1 MNHRPDIVMR
11 AEDISMRFPGTLALD
26 SVNYTVY
33 RGKVNV
39 IIGENGAGKSTL
51 MKILAGVQQQTSGQ
65 IYLNGQKVSI
75 ANTREAAALGIGMV
89 HQELNLSENLNV
101 AENIFLGREI
111 QHGLK
116 PINQAAQER
125 VTEQLMVRLDQVIS
139 PQEKVST

>member
-51 MKILAGVQQQTSGQ
+51 MKILAGCGS
-65 IYLNGQKVSI
+65 
-75 ANTREAAALGIGMV
+75 
-89 HQELNLSENLNV
+89 
-101 AENIFLGREI
+101 
-111 QHGLK
+111 K
-116 PINQAAQER
+116 PPGKF
-125 VTEQLMVRLDQVIS
+125 T
-139 PQEKVST
+139 

>member
-89 HQELNLSENLNV
+89 HQELNL
-101 AENIFLGREI
+101 
-111 QHGLK
+111 
-116 PINQAAQER
+116 
-125 VTEQLMVRLDQVIS
+125 
-139 PQEKVST
+139 

>member
-89 HQELNLSENLNV
+89 HQETEF
-101 AENIFLGREI
+101 IG
-111 QHGLK
+111 K
-116 PINQAAQER
+116 PQCGGKYFSWPRNPA
-125 VTEQLMVRLDQVIS
+125 RLETDQS
-139 PQEKVST
+139 GSAGTGY

>member
-51 MKILAGVQQQTSGQ
+51 MKILAGVQQQNLRANLPKRAEGQ
-65 IYLNGQKVSI
+65 HCQYS
-75 ANTREAAALGIGMV
+75 
-89 HQELNLSENLNV
+89 
-101 AENIFLGREI
+101 
-111 QHGLK
+111 
-116 PINQAAQER
+116 
-125 VTEQLMVRLDQVIS
+125 
-139 PQEKVST
+139 